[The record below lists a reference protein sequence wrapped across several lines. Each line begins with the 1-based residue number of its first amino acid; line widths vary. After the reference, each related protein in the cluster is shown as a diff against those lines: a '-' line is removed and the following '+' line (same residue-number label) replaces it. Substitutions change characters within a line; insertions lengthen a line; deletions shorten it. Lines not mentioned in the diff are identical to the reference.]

1 LQAAKGIAQ
10 GSLLFRGDSVEV
22 GEVKPLLARQPYD
35 APNWVRTDRAVTF
48 GELKGYEEQ
57 LQATGLEPSPISLT
71 LNLPPDLYLLR
82 SNGIDMRL
90 NYRYTS
96 PPTRDNSRMDISLN
110 NQFLQS
116 FNLLPKDETNRLLL
130 RLPLLQRLLDG

>member
-1 LQAAKGIAQ
+1 T
-10 GSLLFRGDSVEV
+10 
-22 GEVKPLLARQPYD
+22 Y
-35 APNWVRTDRAVTF
+35 
-48 GELKGYEEQ
+48 GELNGYDQQ
-57 LQATGLEPSPISLT
+57 LLPTVLEPSPISLT

-96 PPTRDNSRMDISLN
+96 PATRDNSRMDISLN

-130 RLPLLQRLLDG
+130 RLPRLQGLLDGKTEVTLPTTSL